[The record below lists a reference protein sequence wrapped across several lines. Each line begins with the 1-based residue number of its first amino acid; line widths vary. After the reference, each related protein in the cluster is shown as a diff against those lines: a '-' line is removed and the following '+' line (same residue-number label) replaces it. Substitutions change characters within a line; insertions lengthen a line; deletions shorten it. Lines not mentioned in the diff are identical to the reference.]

1 MISNCQFLIADITAH
16 SDETPGE
23 VNNHEKIAIARK
35 IFKKNKVFVFLS
47 LRMPWIG
54 MGSLA
59 KCSIQTYNGQHK
71 KSVALVMILIGLSIQ
86 PSDKL
91 SIDASS
97 L

>member
-1 MISNCQFLIADITAH
+1 MISNCQFLIADIAAH
-16 SDETPGE
+16 SNETTSE
-23 VNNHEKIAIARK
+23 VNNHERIAIARK

-71 KSVALVMILIGLSIQ
+71 KSVATCNDLHRFVDSTV
-86 PSDKL
+86 
-91 SIDASS
+91 
-97 L
+97 